1 MDADNDDDD
10 DDDDDDSAAHVVN
23 VNKQQK
29 ATAAFRSSFILFLCF
44 CVVVKS
50 VRNKRRP
57 LNNRLIFSCVLHF
70 GATKARTRT
79 GSFSVSPFL
88 CH

>member
-1 MDADNDDDD
+1 VDADNDDDD
-10 DDDDDDSAAHVVN
+10 DDDDSAVLVVN

-57 LNNRLIFSCVLHF
+57 LNNRLIFSC
-70 GATKARTRT
+70 
-79 GSFSVSPFL
+79 GSAFWRDESENENG
-88 CH
+88 